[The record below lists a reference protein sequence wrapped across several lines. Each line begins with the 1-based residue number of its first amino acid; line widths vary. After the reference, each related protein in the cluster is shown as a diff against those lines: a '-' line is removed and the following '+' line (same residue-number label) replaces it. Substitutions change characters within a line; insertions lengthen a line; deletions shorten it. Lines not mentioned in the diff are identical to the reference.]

1 MNRILAAGGERRGS
15 TGWRAGRVDSRCLS
29 AGCTPTQ
36 AAQHEGQASRGGEPA
51 HTAARDSATVSVSDG
66 HLDHGRVSAQP
77 LFAVGL
83 RQDFGSTPMKKA
95 PRERDAF

>member
-1 MNRILAAGGERRGS
+1 VNRVLAAGGERRGRD
-15 TGWRAGRVDSRCLS
+15 GWRACRIGSRCLS
-29 AGCTPTQ
+29 VGDTPSQ
-36 AAQHEGQASRGGEPA
+36 AAQPEGQGGRGGELA
-51 HTAARDSATVSVSDG
+51 HTAARDSAKGSVSDG
-66 HLDHGRVSAQP
+66 HLDHGRVSALP